1 MARREPAQVTR
12 YLYVAKRF
20 PPMVIDPG
28 HADALAWT
36 EAPEEVGAAAV
47 AVRAGMASA
56 AQISDVRSARRTS
69 VIGIQSW
76 WRRESFPGGYQPTPG
91 SGLPAFQVKQFQH
104 AKSPNGSVLTR
115 PS

>member
-1 MARREPAQVTR
+1 MARRAPAQVTR

-28 HADALAWT
+28 HADARAST

-76 WRRESFPGGYQPTPG
+76 WRRANIPGAYQPTRV

-104 AKSPNGSVLTR
+104 AKSPDGSVPAR